1 MEPRQ
6 ATVSLLYNGVNAD
19 GQIAGDLGSFQYK
32 DVASGESDSITLS
45 INDRDHKWIG
55 SWFPVKGDKLQP
67 TIQTRNWNT
76 DGQNMDFPC
85 GAFGVDDFSF
95 KGGPISLSLEAL
107 ALPANT
113 DFKATERTETYE
125 STTLKEIGE
134 KIAGRAGIT
143 LYFDASDVS
152 VEKVEQNSQTDC
164 EFYNSMVEKYGLSM
178 KIYSDRLVVFSEA
191 DYEAKEPK
199 CTLTPADFD
208 PSWSWKMSTTGTYTG
223 VLYQYTN
230 SDKNKTFTVKAGT
243 EGRTL
248 TVNDPADNL
257 TEATAIALAK
267 LNAANRGAV
276 TMSITMMARPGLIA
290 SDIIEISGLKNLD
303 GKYYIETI
311 THTIG
316 SGYKMALDLRRVEP
330 RVTSATSVASTVAE
344 GG

>member
-6 ATVSLLYNGVNAD
+6 ATVSLLYNGVSAT
-19 GQIAGDLGSFQYK
+19 GQISGDLSSFQYK
-32 DVASGESDSITLS
+32 DVASGESDSISLN

-55 SWFPVKGDKLQP
+55 SWFPAKGDKLQP
-67 TIQTRNWNT
+67 TIQTRNWT
-76 DGQNMDFPC
+76 ADGQTVDFPC
-85 GAFGVDDFSF
+85 GTFGVDDFSF
-95 KGGPISLSLEAL
+95 RGGPISMTLEAL

-113 DFKATERTETYE
+113 DFKAKERTETYE
-125 STTLKEIGE
+125 RTTLKGIGE
-134 KIAGRAGIT
+134 KVAGRAGIA
-143 LYFDASDVS
+143 LYFDAADAN

-164 EFYNSMVEKYGLSM
+164 EFYSGMVEKFGLAM
-178 KIYSDRLVVFSEA
+178 KIFNDRLVVFSEA
-191 DYEAKEPK
+191 DYEAKAPK
-199 CTLTPADFD
+199 CTLTPEDFD
-208 PSWSWKMSTTGTYTG
+208 PGWSWRRSTTGTYTG

-230 SDKNKTFTVKAGT
+230 SEKNKTFTVKAGT
-243 EGRTL
+243 EERTL

-290 SDIIEISGLKNLD
+290 SDVIEISGLENLD

-311 THTIG
+311 THSIG
-316 SGYKMALDLRRVEP
+316 SGYKMALDLRRIEP